1 MSSWGNRDNV
11 TVTAN
16 VRTIEGSPLVTN
28 TVGNATI
35 FLSEIKDG
43 DYMIISGVKYQVRN
57 VTSNVVLTLTSNAAT
72 SANTSAFI
80 QQGPKYIAD
89 VALSDNTYTIQRVF
103 GVDRDEKANVSGAA
117 SANANAVCHT
127 GWVHIFAYEANG
139 VPRVKGEVL
148 VAMSKNFN
156 ANATGNLHAFADAS
170 DDATF
175 PQVRNAG
182 GLPDGN

>member
-16 VRTIEGSPLVTN
+16 VRTTEGSPLVTN
-28 TVGNATI
+28 TAGNATI

-57 VTSNVVLTLTSNAAT
+57 VTSNVVLTLTSNAST
-72 SANTSAFI
+72 SANTAAFI
-80 QQGPKYIAD
+80 QQGPKYIAN
-89 VALSDNTYTIQRVF
+89 VALSDNTYSIQRVF

-127 GWVHIFAYEANG
+127 GWVSILEVG
-139 VPRVKGEVL
+139 GRVRGEVL

-156 ANATGNLHAFADAS
+156 ANATGNLHAFNDAS
-170 DDATF
+170 DNATF

>member
-16 VRTIEGSPLVTN
+16 VRTVEGSPLVTN

-127 GWVHIFAYEANG
+127 GWVHIHEVG
-139 VPRVKGEVL
+139 GRIRGEVL

-156 ANATGNLHAFADAS
+156 ANATSNLHAFADAS

>member
-16 VRTIEGSPLVTN
+16 VRTIVGSPLVSN

-57 VTSNVVLTLTSNAAT
+57 VTSNVVLTLTTDAVS
-72 SANTSAFI
+72 SANTNAFI

-89 VALSDNTYTIQRVF
+89 VALSENTYTIQRVF

-127 GWVHIFAYEANG
+127 GWVHITDVG
-139 VPRVKGEVL
+139 GRIRGEVL
-148 VAMSKNFN
+148 VALSKNFN
-156 ANATGNLHAFADAS
+156 ANATSNLHAFADAS

>member
-16 VRTIEGSPLVTN
+16 VRTTIGSSLVTN
-28 TVGNATI
+28 TAGNATI

-43 DYMIISGVKYQVRN
+43 DYMIIFCIKYQVRN
-57 VTSNVVLTLTSNAAT
+57 VTSNVVLTLTSNAAS
-72 SANTSAFI
+72 SANTAAFI
-80 QQGPKYIAD
+80 QQGPKYISNI
-89 VALSDNTYTIQRVF
+89 ALSANTYTIQRVF
-103 GVDRDEKANVSGAA
+103 GVDRDEKANVTGAA
-117 SANANAVCHT
+117 SANANSVCHT
-127 GWVHIFAYEANG
+127 GWVHIQTVG
-139 VPRVKGEVL
+139 SRIKGEVL

-156 ANATGNLHAFADAS
+156 ANATSNLHAFADAS
-170 DDATF
+170 DNATF

>member
-11 TVTAN
+11 QLTAN
-16 VRTIEGSPLVTN
+16 VTVIAGSAVVSN
-28 TVGNATI
+28 AAGNATI
-35 FLSEIKDG
+35 FLDEVKPG
-43 DYMIISGVKYQVRN
+43 DYFIVGGNKYQVFSVN
-57 VTSNVVLTLTSNAAT
+57 SNVLINLTDPV
-72 SANTSAFI
+72 SANASGSAFI
-80 QQGPKYIAD
+80 QQGPKYIAN

-103 GVDRDEKANVSGAA
+103 GVDRDEMANVAGAA

-139 VPRVKGEVL
+139 TPRIKGEVL

-156 ANATGNLHAFADAS
+156 ANATGNLHVFADAS

-182 GLPDGN
+182 GLPNGN

>member
-11 TVTAN
+11 QLTANVTVTA
-16 VRTIEGSPLVTN
+16 GSAVVSNAT
-28 TVGNATI
+28 GNATI
-35 FLSEIKDG
+35 FLNEVNPG
-43 DYMIISGVKYQVRN
+43 DYFIVGGVKYQVYSVN
-57 VTSNVVLTLTSNAAT
+57 SNVLINLTDSAAT
-72 SANTSAFI
+72 SVSGSAFV
-80 QQGPKYIAD
+80 QQGPKYIAN

-127 GWVHIFAYEANG
+127 GWVHVFEYSANG
-139 VPRVKGEVL
+139 VSRIKGEVL

-156 ANATGNLHAFADAS
+156 ANATGNLHVFADAS
-170 DDATF
+170 DNATF

-182 GLPDGN
+182 GLPNGN

>member
-11 TVTAN
+11 QLTANVTVTA
-16 VRTIEGSPLVTN
+16 GSAVVSN
-28 TVGNATI
+28 AAGNATI
-35 FLSEIKDG
+35 FLNEVNPG
-43 DYMIISGVKYQVRN
+43 DYFIVGGNKYQVLS
-57 VTSNVVLTLTSNAAT
+57 VSSNVLINLTDPV
-72 SANTSAFI
+72 SANTSGSAFI
-80 QQGPKYIAD
+80 QQGPKYIAN

-127 GWVHIFAYEANG
+127 GWVHILEVG
-139 VPRVKGEVL
+139 GRIRGEVL

-156 ANATGNLHAFADAS
+156 ANATSNLHAFADAS

>member
-11 TVTAN
+11 QLTAN
-16 VRTIEGSPLVTN
+16 VTVTSGSAVVSN
-28 TVGNATI
+28 ASGNATV
-35 FLSEIKDG
+35 FLSEVKPG
-43 DYMIISGVKYQVRN
+43 DYFIVGGIKYQVHSVN
-57 VTSNVVLTLTSNAAT
+57 SDILINFTNNAVSNVSG
-72 SANTSAFI
+72 SAFV

-89 VALSDNTYTIQRVF
+89 VALSENTYTIQRVF

-127 GWVHIFAYEANG
+127 GWVHITDVG
-139 VPRVKGEVL
+139 GRVRGEVL
-148 VAMSKNFN
+148 VALSKNFN
-156 ANATGNLHAFADAS
+156 ANATSNLHAFADAS

-175 PQVRNAG
+175 PQTRNEG